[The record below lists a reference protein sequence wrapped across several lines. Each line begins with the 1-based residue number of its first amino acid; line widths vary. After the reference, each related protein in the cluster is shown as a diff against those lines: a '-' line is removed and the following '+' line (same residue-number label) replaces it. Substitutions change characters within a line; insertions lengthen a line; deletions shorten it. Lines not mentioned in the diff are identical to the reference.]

1 LDGEKSHMGLD
12 FLQKHGG
19 RRLTVDTTLPVP
31 QNYLIDPES
40 DLQEEIDL
48 DLEISSSQWRAFDC
62 ANVSDWRPSDWEE
75 SPLRFVD
82 GKDVGQTVAWV
93 RSPDEYPVPI
103 RLAQIGSIV
112 MTIIDGELRR
122 EYLSLKKVASMVGTS
137 FSESEIAGF
146 SSELESKGI
155 SFLLARHEAAFE
167 FEKLRR
173 AAQNRTKDEMIVLEE
188 RALLKNHQIPTIV
201 DGRLE
206 AHSSGFDKDKS
217 PVFGVIKTHYRNYLH
232 PAGMQLLYQL
242 KVGQRTPYFKLAPYQ
257 RLPLV
262 TWYLKLSDEIG
273 STPAWGF
280 VRIEASFDW
289 FTNTHKDEHF
299 VNKLS
304 KVVYE
309 YRCKEK
315 SYRRAPV
322 SIHPIVR
329 AEESLASHFQ
339 PESKIVSDF
348 YRYTSL

>member
-1 LDGEKSHMGLD
+1 
-12 FLQKHGG
+12 
-19 RRLTVDTTLPVP
+19 
-31 QNYLIDPES
+31 
-40 DLQEEIDL
+40 
-48 DLEISSSQWRAFDC
+48 
-62 ANVSDWRPSDWEE
+62 
-75 SPLRFVD
+75 
-82 GKDVGQTVAWV
+82 
-93 RSPDEYPVPI
+93 
-103 RLAQIGSIV
+103 

-146 SSELESKGI
+146 SSELASKGI
-155 SFLLARHEAAFE
+155 SFLPARHEAAFE

-173 AAQNRTKDEMIVLEE
+173 ATQNRTKDEMIVLEE
-188 RALLKNHQIPTIV
+188 KALLINHQIPTIV

-232 PAGMQLLYQL
+232 PVGMQLLYQL
-242 KVGQRTPYFKLAPYQ
+242 KAGQRTLFKPQ
-257 RLPLV
+257 SKMPLI
-262 TWYLKLSDEIG
+262 TWRNKIGLKNK
-273 STPAWGF
+273 
-280 VRIEASFDW
+280 ASFDW